1 MNISLLRPL
10 FITLVLAGS
19 TTAVAQTSYLESVRV
34 ENRAGENAGKE
45 VRVSMDINLDGLDM
59 HKQHTLRL
67 VPTLVSADGTQ
78 NLPLQPVEINGKIR
92 NKVVERRIALGKA
105 ADGESIRLRRAN
117 GKPQTVHYEA
127 AAPFRRWMVDGRL
140 ELRADVTGCAD
151 CREGSERLLTGTVL
165 PYTEPAFLLSP
176 FEQPVEETV
185 KRRSE
190 VRTARLQYRQDSHN
204 VLPRYKNNRAELDK
218 VFASIDAAKSDPD
231 LTITGIYITG
241 YASPEAS
248 AAYNLQLSERRA
260 RRFMEYV
267 QRAYPD
273 LDPALW
279 HVSWKGEDW
288 EGLRQEV
295 EKRPGLLKQDEVLR
309 IIDQCSGDPDACEER
324 IKALVPPEI
333 YQRVLNEMYGP
344 LRRNEYRIE
353 YNVRHFDL
361 KEAQE
366 LVRTRP
372 DLLSVAEIQKV
383 ADSYGTGSPA
393 YIETL
398 QVAARTYPGNRTA
411 QNNCAL
417 ALIEA
422 QEYTAAIALLK
433 GTTDGALLNLL
444 GVAYAKAHQYDE
456 AKDAFNRAK
465 EAGYAPAK
473 DNLQRME
480 EAIALFN

>member
-1 MNISLLRPL
+1 MKRILAILVVGVFACIGTHAAQQPL
-10 FITLVLAGS
+10 PADSI
-19 TTAVAQTSYLESVRV
+19 RV
-34 ENRAGENAGKE
+34 YYHVGYRT
-45 VRVSMDINLDGLDM
+45 LDM
-59 HKQHTLRL
+59 
-67 VPTLVSADGTQ
+67 S
-78 NLPLQPVEINGKIR
+78 
-92 NKVVERRIALGKA
+92 
-105 ADGESIRLRRAN
+105 
-117 GKPQTVHYEA
+117 Y
-127 AAPFRRWMVDGRL
+127 
-140 ELRADVTGCAD
+140 
-151 CREGSERLLTGTVL
+151 RE
-165 PYTEPAFLLSP
+165 
-176 FEQPVEETV
+176 
-185 KRRSE
+185 
-190 VRTARLQYRQDSHN
+190 
-204 VLPRYKNNRAELDK
+204 NRAELDRLAAVLQDALAKGKLEK
-218 VFASIDAAKSDPD
+218 VVIRS
-231 LTITGIYITG
+231 
-241 YASPEAS
+241 YASPIGTNKANERLTVARAEVLKDSIRKYADLPESQIELRSEGIAWPMLHEMVAAS
-248 AAYNLQLSERRA
+248 QMPA
-260 RRFMEYV
+260 R
-267 QRAYPD
+267 
-273 LDPALW
+273 
-279 HVSWKGEDW
+279 
-288 EGLRQEV
+288 
-295 EKRPGLLKQDEVLR
+295 DEVLR

-398 QVAARTYPGNRTA
+398 QVAARTYPDNRTA

-433 GTTDGALLNLL
+433 GTTDGALLNFL